1 MMMDLIHKSQKLDIE
16 VMRNLIFSYQMFS
29 TIEKLFLLC
38 AGIYLK
44 KWSYSFLM
52 HKQGLPDQYF

>member
-16 VMRNLIFSYQMFS
+16 VMRNLIFSYQIFS

-44 KWSYSFLM
+44 KMVLFFFDA
-52 HKQGLPDQYF
+52 QAGFA